1 MPTSARHKQAW
12 IVAVIIGFS
21 ALVVVPVWLYQSGIY
36 PDNELVDEHGSV
48 VGRGYL
54 SGSSLHAKRYH
65 DAAKLLATGENA
77 RAEQIYRELVD
88 LEPHRPDVY
97 IGLAGA
103 QLRQRD
109 LDGARKNYAAAL
121 ELDHTNSQA
130 LYGAGA
136 VERMAGNPQKAKTY
150 YQKSLFQSPDHVLSH
165 YGMAKVCTEL
175 GEKQTAKKH
184 AKRFLELSPDSSLK
198 KEISEILN
206 APDS

>member
-1 MPTSARHKQAW
+1 MIASAHNKQVW
-12 IVAVIIGFS
+12 IVALMIGFS
-21 ALVVVPVWLYQSGIY
+21 ALVAIPAWLYQSGTF
-36 PDNELVDEHGSV
+36 PVNELVDEHGKV

-54 SGSSLHAKRYH
+54 SGSSLHANRYH

-77 RAEQIYRELVD
+77 HAERIYRELVD
-88 LEPHRPDVY
+88 LEPNSPDAY

-109 LDGARKNYAAAL
+109 IDGARNNYAAAL

-136 VERMAGNPQKAKTY
+136 VERMARNPQKAKMY
-150 YQKSLFQSPDHVLSH
+150 YQKSLLQSPDHVLSH

-175 GEKQTAKKH
+175 GEKLTAKKH

-198 KEISEILN
+198 QEISEILN